1 MPSLAEPF
9 DGVLTEKDWSKA
21 RDKTGLTGSLTE
33 KVSMGKELTL
43 FHKTKDEAAASH
55 LLGKISTYEQVL
67 KAKHSKDK
75 YYAKLLKL
83 VTEQKEAVQLGINV
97 LKNVPVIAD
106 VRKRLQKI
114 SSSGG
119 DRIADYTQTK
129 AAEKAFRERFEAL
142 TARVR
147 DLRKEV
153 PEGAF
158 ILNPTTVE
166 AVVHLEKDFE
176 KFQADLEIERKSGE
190 DDDDDDGGEEAG
202 EGVVKAGA
210 TTSAAKHWEK
220 VMVPYVTGLI
230 NSVLSKHPDLIL
242 KVSPTQLIGGLMGAV
257 RARFE
262 QTFDPAKIRP
272 FGKDHRPEPHDTTT
286 TEAVNSAATLL
297 LQAAQSATSKK
308 ADTEWFQYAPLE
320 EKTKTGNGG
329 KKVEITGAGPEQ
341 FDDQKAYGTL
351 LMKLSGL
358 KSDAG
363 AAAKFLSDGKLLS
376 AIFPYEMSDGRKET
390 DPNQKKPSVLTN
402 LAALGSTLSD
412 GVTNVRK
419 SLGQQPPD
427 IEAARATLGQL
438 EQDVNRLQLPRHGDT
453 VQKGV
458 KLFILKP
465 LEDEI
470 TAKVGK

>member
-9 DGVLTEKDWSKA
+9 AGVLTEKEWSKA

-55 LLGKISTYEQVL
+55 LLGKIGIYEQVL
-67 KAKHSKDK
+67 KAKHAKDK

-83 VTEQKEAVQLGINV
+83 VSEQKEAVQLGINV
-97 LKNVPVIAD
+97 LKNAPVIAD

-114 SSSGG
+114 NSNGAN
-119 DRIADYTQTK
+119 RIKDYTQTK
-129 AAEKAFRERFEAL
+129 AAEKTFQERFDAIS
-142 TARVR
+142 ARV
-147 DLRKEV
+147 KELLKQV
-153 PEGAF
+153 PAEAF

-166 AVVHLEKDFE
+166 AVVNVEKDFQ
-176 KFQADLEIERKSGE
+176 KFEADLEIERKSGE
-190 DDDDDDGGEEAG
+190 EDDDDDGGEQAG
-202 EGVVKAGA
+202 EGVKAGA

-220 VMVPYVTGLI
+220 TMVPYVTGLI

-297 LQAAQSATSKK
+297 LQAAQTATTKK
-308 ADTEWFQYAPLE
+308 ADTEWFQYAPIV
-320 EKTKTGNGG
+320 EKPKTGNGG

-351 LMKLSGL
+351 LMKLSAL
-358 KSDAG
+358 KNDAA
-363 AAAKFLSDGKLLS
+363 AAAKFLGDGKLLT

-390 DPNQKKPSVLTN
+390 DPNNKQPSVLTK
-402 LAALGSTLSD
+402 LTGLGDTLSL
-412 GVTNVRK
+412 GVGNVRK

-427 IEAARATLGQL
+427 IEAARTMLGQL
-438 EQDVNRLQLPRHGDT
+438 EQAVDRLQLPRHGDT